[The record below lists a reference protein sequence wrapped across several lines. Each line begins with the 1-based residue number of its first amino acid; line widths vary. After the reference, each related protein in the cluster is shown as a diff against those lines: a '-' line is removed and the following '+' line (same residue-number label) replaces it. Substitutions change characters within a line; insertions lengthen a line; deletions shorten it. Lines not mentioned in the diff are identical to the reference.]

1 MCLAFFPLGM
11 NDFVIL
17 NRQNEGVL
25 LSALSAVLYRVKR
38 KFFCSPEAL
47 TAVDFSLFNK
57 YNQNRG
63 YPSVAEAGNQHM
75 HSWSS
80 PNQCR
85 PLEMFVSGDLL
96 LSLLLL

>member
-1 MCLAFFPLGM
+1 MILSFLTGRMRASFFLPCQPCYIEL
-11 NDFVIL
+11 
-17 NRQNEGVL
+17 RE
-25 LSALSAVLYRVKR
+25 S
-38 KFFCSPEAL
+38 FFCSPEAL